1 MRRASAGLSL
11 LATAITCTACL
22 STTVAQTA
30 DGKQSIE
37 YEMKVERAAQAVVWA
52 IPAVA
57 IWDVAVATKR
67 DLGGDVGDVVF
78 LSKPMVSRH
87 GFLTANDVTPYVIA
101 SLTTE
106 NGPLVVEVPAAGE
119 KAAYFGSFM
128 DAWQVPVVD
137 VGLSGEDKGKGGKY
151 LFLPP
156 GYTGAVPEGYLVYR
170 PLTYAVEVSF
180 RPVAKNGGTIEQVV
194 EYGKSL
200 KVYKLSEAA
209 NPPQTRFIDAY
220 PKKWNTLPRYDINY
234 FKEINTIV
242 QKEPVLERD
251 KAMMA
256 LLASIGIEKGK
267 PFAPDAET
275 SKALEEGA
283 RRGYDWMQHYF
294 TTPGLAC
301 VPMWEGGQWQA
312 WNLSREQ
319 AKQGFPFVTEDRLMI
334 DERAGYYFFATSLPK
349 NLGGDTFYLTGL
361 RDHDGNLFNGTSTYR
376 LRVPK
381 DAPARDFWSVIVY
394 SMKTK
399 GFLDGKDRVGL
410 SSKEMGK
417 MKANADG
424 SVDVYFAAK
433 PPAGLESNWIPT
445 GEDFFLLFRLYGP
458 EKPLFDRT
466 WKLGDVE
473 KVK

>member
-1 MRRASAGLSL
+1 MKPTRTLRL
-11 LATAITCTACL
+11 LAAAIACTACL
-22 STTVAQTA
+22 ATTVAQAA

-37 YEMKVERAAQAVVWA
+37 YEMKVERAAQAAVWA

-57 IWDVAVATKR
+57 IWDVAVATRR
-67 DLGGDVGDVVF
+67 DLGGDVGDVVY
-78 LSKPMVSRH
+78 LSRPMVSRH

-101 SLTTE
+101 SLTTKD
-106 NGPLVVEVPAAGE
+106 GPLVVDVPAASE

-156 GYTGAVPEGYLVYR
+156 GYTGTVPEGYLVYR
-170 PLTYAVEVSF
+170 PQTYAVEVAF
-180 RPVAKNGGTIEQVV
+180 RPVAKSGGTIEEVV

-220 PKKWNTLPRYDINY
+220 PKKWNTLPHYDINY

-242 QKEPVLERD
+242 QKEPVLDRD
-251 KAMMA
+251 KAMMG

-275 SKALEEGA
+275 TKALEEGV
-283 RRGYDWMQHYF
+283 RRAYDWMQDYF
-294 TTPGLAC
+294 TTPGKSCA
-301 VPMWEGGQWQA
+301 PMWEGNQWQV

-319 AKQGFPFVTEDRLMI
+319 AKLGFPFVTEDRLMI

-394 SMKTK
+394 SMNTK

-410 SSKEMGK
+410 SSKETGQ
-417 MKANADG
+417 MKSNADG
-424 SVDVYFAAK
+424 SVDVYFAPK

-458 EKPLFDRT
+458 EKPLFEKT
-466 WKLGDVE
+466 WKLDDVQ

>member
-1 MRRASAGLSL
+1 MKITRQLIL
-11 LATAITCTACL
+11 LAAAIACTVSL
-22 STTVAQTA
+22 TTTVAQAA
-30 DGKQSIE
+30 DGQSVE
-37 YEMKVERAAQAVVWA
+37 YEMKVERAAQAAVWA

-57 IWDVAVATKR
+57 IWDVAVATRK
-67 DLGGDVGDVVF
+67 DLGGDVGDVINF
-78 LSKPMVSRH
+78 SKPMESRH

-101 SLTTE
+101 SLTTKD
-106 NGPLVVEVPAAGE
+106 GPLVVEVPAAGE

-128 DAWQVPVVD
+128 DAWQVPVAD

-156 GYTGAVPEGYLVYR
+156 DYTGAVPEGYLVYR
-170 PLTYAVEVSF
+170 PQTYAVEIAF
-180 RPVAKNGGTIEQVV
+180 RPVAKDGGTIEEVV

-200 KVYKLSEAA
+200 KIYKLSEAA
-209 NPPQTRFIDAY
+209 NPPPTRFIDAY
-220 PKKWNTLPRYDINY
+220 PKKWNTLPTYDINY
-234 FKEINTIV
+234 FKDLNTII
-242 QKEPVLERD
+242 QKEPVLDRD

-275 SKALEEGA
+275 TKALEEGA

-294 TTPGLAC
+294 TTPGMSCA
-301 VPMWEGGQWQA
+301 PMWEGNQWQR
-312 WNLSREQ
+312 WNLSMEQ
-319 AKQGFPFVTEDRLMI
+319 AKQGFPFVTEDRLLI
-334 DERAGYYFFATSLPK
+334 DERAGYYFFASSLPK

-399 GFLDGKDRVGL
+399 GFVDGVDRVGL

-417 MKANADG
+417 MQANADG
-424 SVDVYFAAK
+424 SVDVYFAPK

-458 EKPLFDRT
+458 EKPIFDKT
-466 WKLGDVE
+466 WKLDDVE

>member
-1 MRRASAGLSL
+1 MITRLSGLNL
-11 LATAITCTACL
+11 LAGAIACAVFL
-22 STTVAQTA
+22 TTTVAQAA
-30 DGKQSIE
+30 DEKQSIE
-37 YEMKVERAAQAVVWA
+37 YEMKVERAAQAAVWA

-57 IWDVAVATKR
+57 IWDVAVATR
-67 DLGGDVGDVVF
+67 RELGGDVGDVIYF
-78 LSKPMVSRH
+78 SKPMVSRH

-101 SLTTE
+101 SLTTKD
-106 NGPLVVEVPAAGE
+106 GPLVVEVPAASE

-170 PLTYAVEVSF
+170 PQTYAVEVAF
-180 RPVAKNGGTIEQVV
+180 RPVAKDRGTMEEVV

-220 PKKWNTLPRYDINY
+220 PKKWNTLPSYDINY
-234 FKEINTIV
+234 FEEINTIV

-251 KAMMA
+251 KAMMG

-275 SKALEEGA
+275 TKALEEGV
-283 RRGYDWMQHYF
+283 RRAYDWMQHYF
-294 TTPGLAC
+294 TTPGMSCA
-301 VPMWEGGQWQA
+301 PMWEGSQWQV

-319 AKQGFPFVTEDRLMI
+319 AIQGFPFVTEDRLMI
-334 DERAGYYFFATSLPK
+334 DERAGYYFFATALPK

-361 RDHDGNLFNGTSTYR
+361 RDHDGNLFDGASTYR

-381 DAPARDFWSVIVY
+381 DTPARDFWSVIVY

-410 SSKEMGK
+410 SSKELGK

-424 SVDVYFAAK
+424 SVDVYFAPK
-433 PPAGLESNWIPT
+433 PPAGLDSNWIPT

-458 EKPLFDRT
+458 EKPLLEKT
-466 WKLGDVE
+466 WKLDDLE

>member
-1 MRRASAGLSL
+1 MKSTHTLNL
-11 LATAITCTACL
+11 LAATIACMASL
-22 STTVAQTA
+22 PTTVAQAA

-37 YEMKVERAAQAVVWA
+37 YEMKVERAAQAAIWA

-57 IWDVAVATKR
+57 IWGVAVGTRR
-67 DLGGDVGDVVF
+67 DLGGDVGDVIYF
-78 LSKPMVSRH
+78 SKPMVSRH

-101 SLTTE
+101 SLTTK
-106 NGPLVVEVPAAGE
+106 NGPLVVEVPAAGD
-119 KAAYFGSFM
+119 KAAYFGSFL
-128 DAWQVPVVD
+128 DAWQTPIAD

-156 GYTGAVPEGYLVYR
+156 DYAGTVPEGYLVYR
-170 PLTYAVEVSF
+170 PKTYAVELAF
-180 RPVAKNGGTIEQVV
+180 RPVAKNGGTNEEVV

-200 KVYKLSEAA
+200 KIYRLSEAA
-209 NPPQTRFIDAY
+209 NPPKTRFIDAY
-220 PKKWNTLPRYDINY
+220 PKKWNTLPAYDINY
-234 FKEINTIV
+234 FKDVNTII
-242 QKEPVLERD
+242 QKEPVLDRD
-251 KAMMA
+251 KAMMG

-283 RRGYDWMQHYF
+283 RRAYDWMQHYF
-294 TTPGLAC
+294 TTPGMSCATI
-301 VPMWEGGQWQA
+301 WEGNQWQV

-319 AKQGFPFVTEDRLMI
+319 AKQGFPFVTDDRLMI
-334 DERAGYYFFATSLPK
+334 DERAGYYFFATALPK

-361 RDHDGNLFNGTSTYR
+361 RDNHGALFDGTSTYR

-381 DAPARDFWSVIVY
+381 DTPARDFWSVIVY

-399 GFLDGKDRVGL
+399 GFIEGTDRVGL
-410 SSKEMGK
+410 STKDVAK

-424 SVDVYFAAK
+424 SVDVYFAPK

-445 GEDFFLLFRLYGP
+445 GENFFLLFRLYGP
-458 EKPLFDRT
+458 EKPIFDKT
-466 WKLGDVE
+466 WKLDDVE
-473 KVK
+473 RVK

>member
-1 MRRASAGLSL
+1 MITRLAGLNL
-11 LATAITCTACL
+11 LTAAITCTVFLAP
-22 STTVAQTA
+22 TVAQTA
-30 DGKQSIE
+30 GGKKSIE

-57 IWDVAVATKR
+57 IWDVAVGTRR
-67 DLGGDVGDVVF
+67 DLGGDVGDVIY

-87 GFLTANDVTPYVIA
+87 GFLTANDVTPYVLD
-101 SLTTE
+101 SLTIA
-106 NGPLVVEVPAAGE
+106 NGPVVVEVPAEGE
-119 KAAYFGSFM
+119 KAAYFGSFL

-170 PLTYAVEVSF
+170 PQTYAVEVAF
-180 RPVAKNGGTIEQVV
+180 RPVAKNGGTIEEVV

-200 KVYKLSEAA
+200 KIYKLSEAA
-209 NPPQTRFIDAY
+209 NPPKTRFIDAY
-220 PKKWNTLPRYDINY
+220 PKKWDTLPTYDINY
-234 FKEINTIV
+234 FKDINTIV
-242 QKEPVLERD
+242 QKEPVLDRD

-256 LLASIGIEKGK
+256 LLASLGIEKGK
-267 PFAPDAET
+267 AFAPDAET
-275 SKALEEGA
+275 TKALEEGA
-283 RRGYDWMQHYF
+283 RRAYDWMQHYF
-294 TTPGLAC
+294 TTPGKSCA
-301 VPMWEGGQWQA
+301 PMWEGNQWQV

-319 AKQGFPFVTEDRLMI
+319 AKLGFPFVTEDRLLI
-334 DERAGYYFFATSLPK
+334 DERAGYYFFATALPK

-361 RDHDGNLFNGTSTYR
+361 RDQNGSLFNGTSTYR

-399 GFLDGKDRVGL
+399 GFIEGRDRVGL
-410 SSKEMGK
+410 SSKDLGK

-424 SVDVYFAAK
+424 SVDVYFAPK

-458 EKPLFDRT
+458 EKPILEKT
-466 WKLGDVE
+466 WKLDDVE